1 MPLLRREYQSC
12 GVENENDMTP
22 AVNIVHESGITHALH
37 EYSHDPSHKS
47 YGLEAAQQLGMEE
60 ESVFKTL
67 VVKLDATELV
77 VAIIPVAMTL
87 SMRSMARVAG
97 AKKAVMAA
105 KAEVERS
112 TGYVLG
118 GVSPLGQRKRL
129 RTFIHASARQHGTV
143 FVSGGRRGL
152 EIELHAA
159 DLGRLTDGVFAEL
172 VAVDTA

>member
-1 MPLLRREYQSC
+1 MVLQLGEYQPCDAES
-12 GVENENDMTP
+12 ESDMTP
-22 AVNIVHESGITHALH
+22 AVNIVHQSGITHALH
-37 EYSHDPSHKS
+37 EYAHDPSRKS
-47 YGLEAAQQLGMEE
+47 YGLEAAQQLGVLEE
-60 ESVFKTL
+60 RVFKTL

-77 VAIIPVAMTL
+77 VAIIPVARTL
-87 SMRSMARVAG
+87 SMKLMARVAG

-129 RTFIHASARQHGTV
+129 RTFIHASAKQHGTV

-172 VAVDTA
+172 VALNAA